1 MRILHVWNL
10 SSWDHKVYR
19 RGEHYHRS
27 QLHNN
32 NNNNNNRIW
41 RKRRSRRAANV
52 AISLVPLLHRFISF
66 CRSFVK
72 LLQRHYTVYDSS
84 RTPWRRKCTPVWC
97 LKAAASNS
105 RCFPHMLKIYRTG
118 KQCLILP
125 SFSQESLPFLSF
137 FLSWSLL
144 WSMYDMK
151 KNKSS
156 GRIESL
162 LPWIV
167 LEEIITSESG
177 DAQCCVGT
185 GMKKDYS
192 MQ

>member
-1 MRILHVWNL
+1 
-10 SSWDHKVYR
+10 
-19 RGEHYHRS
+19 
-27 QLHNN
+27 
-32 NNNNNNRIW
+32 
-41 RKRRSRRAANV
+41 
-52 AISLVPLLHRFISF
+52 
-66 CRSFVK
+66 
-72 LLQRHYTVYDSS
+72 
-84 RTPWRRKCTPVWC
+84 
-97 LKAAASNS
+97 
-105 RCFPHMLKIYRTG
+105 MLKIYRTG